1 MTTSTKAPRTCK
13 APATAHAVPQI
24 IALATQDEDLGMVDA
39 PTAQEEA
46 QAVADEAGSTV
57 YLRDP
62 TTDEV
67 LGSATPAQAEGE
79 APTRD
84 FKAEI
89 APMKA
94 RHREELDRIVAE
106 MKAAKP
112 ARVVKAVATRAQR
125 AAVDGPKAPTG
136 KTAELIALALRP
148 EGVTPQE
155 LNEVSQWKGA
165 PWRWTFSNPKGTGW
179 AQRHGYQFRA
189 EKGEDKR
196 VRYFLTAE

>member
-1 MTTSTKAPRTCK
+1 MTTTTKAARVRKPSARAAKKTA
-13 APATAHAVPQI
+13 APVVPQI
-24 IALATQDEDLGMVDA
+24 IALATQDADLGMVEA
-39 PTAQEEA
+39 ATAQEEA
-46 QAVADEAGSTV
+46 QRAADEVGTTV
-57 YLRDP
+57 FLRDP

-67 LGSATPAQAEGE
+67 LGSASPTQAEQE
-79 APTRD
+79 SPARD
-84 FKAEI
+84 FKTEI
-89 APMKA
+89 AALKA
-94 RHREELDRIVAE
+94 RHREELDRLAAE

-112 ARVVKAVATRAQR
+112 TRAI
-125 AAVDGPKAPTG
+125 KAPTDRKPSG

-155 LNEVSQWKGA
+155 LNEVSQWRNA